1 MFFLQL
7 LPGGNGLSLGSALLL
22 AALVAALALGL
33 VGIFYWRRRDTR
45 LGLMRRI
52 AELETLAEAGRAIVA
67 SELDLMAL
75 CELIANEAGK
85 VIDNS
90 TFQIGLFDHNLYHI
104 LFWRVRGEQRAT
116 PQTFDLR
123 DSLGLVGWVR
133 DHGRPLLIKDFQQ
146 ELHQLPTRPHY
157 ISANPSRSAI
167 FLPLLSGEEVMG
179 VMAAH
184 HPEPYRFREADVR
197 RLSILAN
204 QAAAGI
210 ANARLFEQV
219 RARAEDL
226 EMVSRIARRVN
237 AIQDMDEI
245 FRQVVVLTRERL
257 GFHPVNVVSLDE
269 ESGRLI
275 MRASSVE
282 GLQASSMYLALG
294 DGLIGAAAATR
305 QTVVANDVSLD
316 QRYVA
321 GIGVADYD
329 LVATRTQA
337 EIAIPLMVDED
348 VLGVL
353 DVQSEK
359 TGGFSQREQA
369 VLEALANEVS
379 AAIYKARQLAAQREQ
394 AWIATA
400 AFQMADAISR
410 ARDPEDLAQLVARLT
425 PLLAGVSQCAILTWE
440 DERNHYRVAALHGVS
455 AAQAAAWLDR
465 RLAWQT
471 WPSLTAVHVGQ
482 MEWATQLP
490 PPWAGSRRN
499 RSLRLLPL
507 MAQGALQ
514 GVMVVEEEDEATA
527 LPLGEDRG
535 ATRRRQRELLRRIA
549 DQAGQAM
556 ANAGLRLAQ
565 QEEAW
570 VNTALLQVAEA
581 VNSLIDLNEI
591 LGTIVRLA
599 PMLVG
604 ARSGLILIWDAER
617 QSFHAGPSYG
627 ISEMGLG
634 LIDSFS
640 FDATEFAFTQSYD
653 HYTLTPG
660 TVAYRITLTTWL
672 SRVFEAEA
680 ADALPLHA
688 RGQLVGALLV
698 ADPRNVQP
706 LSGRRLR
713 ILAGIAQQAAIAV
726 VNNQLYQESA
736 ERDRL
741 EQELRV
747 AYDIQSKLIPSGS
760 PHISGCDVAGFWQ
773 AARQVSGDFYDFLP
787 LPNDR
792 WGIVMADVADKGIPA
807 ALFMA
812 LCRTVLRVVAFN
824 RVDPALVL
832 ERANELI
839 LNDTASDLFVTV
851 FYAIWDP
858 QENAFTY
865 ANGGHNPPLL
875 IREDGQSKLLTEH
888 GLALGILE
896 GATYR
901 THRVTLQPGDMMIFY
916 TDGVT
921 EALNEAQAEFGLDR
935 LRLVASQTRHQTA
948 QAVMQAVRQAVEAH
962 AGDTLQYD
970 DSTMV
975 VFKYLGPPDDGL
987 EA

>member
-1 MFFLQL
+1 MVFIQL
-7 LPGGNGLSLGSALLL
+7 LPNGNGLSLGSALLVAGL
-22 AALVAALALGL
+22 VTALILTL
-33 VGIFYWRRRDTR
+33 VGIVYWRRRDTR
-45 LGLMRRI
+45 RGLIRRI

-90 TFQIGLFDHNLYHI
+90 TFQIGLFEHNLYHI
-104 LFWRVRGEQRAT
+104 LFWRVRGEQRPT

-146 ELHQLPTRPHY
+146 ELSQLPARPHY

-184 HPEPYRFREADVR
+184 HPDPYRFREADVR

-210 ANARLFEQV
+210 SNARLFEQV
-219 RARAEDL
+219 RARADDL

-257 GFHPVNVVSLDE
+257 GFHPVNVVSLDP

-282 GLQASSMYLALG
+282 GLESSSMYLTLG
-294 DGLIGAAAATR
+294 EGLTGTAAATR
-305 QTVVANDVSLD
+305 QTVVAHDVSLD
-316 QRYVA
+316 ERYIA
-321 GIGVADYD
+321 GIGVTDYD
-329 LVATRTQA
+329 IAGTRTRA
-337 EIAIPLMVDED
+337 EIAIPLMVDEE

-353 DVQSEK
+353 DVQSDK

-379 AAIYKARQLAAQREQ
+379 AAIYKARQLATQREQ
-394 AWIATA
+394 AWVATVE
-400 AFQMADAISR
+400 FQTADAISR
-410 ARDPEDLAQLVARLT
+410 ARDPEDLTQIVARLT
-425 PLLAGVSQCAILTWE
+425 SLLAGARQCAILIWE
-440 DERNHYRVAALHGVS
+440 GERHHYRLAALHGATS
-455 AAQAAAWLDR
+455 AQTTTWLDR
-465 RLAWQT
+465 RLELDQWT
-471 WPSLTAVHVGQ
+471 PLTAVHVGQ
-482 MEWATQLP
+482 VEWATQLP
-490 PPWAGSRRN
+490 PPWAGSRRS
-499 RSLRLLPL
+499 RSMRLFPL
-507 MAQGALQ
+507 MAQGVIQ
-514 GVMVVEEEDEATA
+514 GVMVVEEGGEAEA
-527 LPLGEDRG
+527 SPLQEGG
-535 ATRRRQRELLRRIA
+535 ATRRRQRELLQRMA
-549 DQAGQAM
+549 DQTGQAI
-556 ANAGLRLAQ
+556 ANARLRLAQ

-581 VNSLIDLNEI
+581 VNSLIELNEI

-604 ARSGLILIWDAER
+604 ARCGLILIWDTER
-617 QSFHAGPSYG
+617 QTFRAGPSYG
-627 ISEMGLG
+627 VSEMGLG
-634 LIDSFS
+634 LIDSFA
-640 FDATEFAFTQSYD
+640 FDATEFAFTQTYD
-653 HYTLTPG
+653 HYALTPG
-660 TVAYRITLTTWL
+660 TVAYRITLPTWL
-672 SRVFEAEA
+672 SRVFEADA

-698 ADPRNVQP
+698 ADPHHVEP

-726 VNNQLYQESA
+726 VNDQLYQESA

-741 EQELRV
+741 EQELSV
-747 AYDIQSKLIPSGS
+747 AYEIQAKLIPGDS

-787 LPNDR
+787 LSNDR
-792 WGIVMADVADKGIPA
+792 WGIIIADVADKGIPA

-824 RVDPALVL
+824 RLDPALVL

-858 QENAFTY
+858 EENAFTY
-865 ANGGHNPPLL
+865 ANGGHNPPLV
-875 IREDGQSKLLTEH
+875 IREDGQSRLLTEH

-901 THRVTLQPGDMMIFY
+901 AHTVTLRPGDVVLFY

-935 LRLVASQTRHQTA
+935 LRLIASQARQQDAHSIMR
-948 QAVMQAVRQAVEAH
+948 AVQRAVEAH

-975 VFKYLGPPDDGL
+975 IFKYIGRPEPAA
-987 EA
+987 EPT